1 MSNVLSDF
9 SSDSAFVSH
18 KYKSNHGLVRL
29 CVGRHDGPRQ
39 AGLVIMLGT
48 EFKNRPE
55 LLYSEN
61 WQPDSE
67 KLGWGTLL
75 DCIQRSSLEV

>member
-1 MSNVLSDF
+1 MF
-9 SSDSAFVSH
+9 GTMRWA
-18 KYKSNHGLVRL
+18 
-29 CVGRHDGPRQ
+29 Q
-39 AGLVIMLGT
+39 AGLVIKLEK

-67 KLGWGTLL
+67 KLGYGTLL
-75 DCIQRSSLEV
+75 DCIQRSNLEV

>member
-1 MSNVLSDF
+1 MFSLTSAQILHLCLININQIRDVSDF
-9 SSDSAFVSH
+9 VWDDTMGAGGACCYH
-18 KYKSNHGLVRL
+18 VRNRIQKPTT
-29 CVGRHDGPRQ
+29 G
-39 AGLVIMLGT
+39 VI
-48 EFKNRPE
+48 
-55 LLYSEN
+55 LYSEN

>member
-1 MSNVLSDF
+1 MF
-9 SSDSAFVSH
+9 SLTSAQILH
-18 KYKSNHGLVRL
+18 L
-29 CVGRHDGPRQ
+29 CLININQIMETCQTLCGTTRWAQ
-39 AGLVIMLGT
+39 AGLACYHVRNRIQKPTTGVI
-48 EFKNRPE
+48 
-55 LLYSEN
+55 LYSEN